1 MAIIVKVAHT
11 SKRGASGGTRYM
23 AERDFDLERESRE
36 TRQLFSAREDNL
48 TPGRAD
54 RFLAGDADRLNME
67 DLHQVIISML
77 PEDFERLGDTDLE
90 RVVALR
96 EVTRGAMESLSAQD
110 LKGYESRWVGVPHL
124 HTKLPHVHLLLHKEI
139 TDPITGEKRILKTI
153 PRELLAARGST
164 LNDEDP
170 ARLGRISQRFRE
182 SLDRHSK
189 PFRYVE
195 IRDAGSAT
203 PLRRE
208 VIDGSISREYKP
220 TPEEVLVGRWL
231 AAEANAARAKD
242 AGSAPPVSLREYV
255 KKLDEQSFAKDQTQV
270 PAFLSRTQISD
281 LMRYRTS
288 DFQITFQT
296 MPYERVMEGERS
308 YRERPERDFCRDDP
322 EGQSLQRARNPEED
336 SVHPPRLSKDA
347 PVRETQLPEHNGSV
361 HRQEQLPLKVDERG
375 PYPAPPIRADV
386 NEPPAKHVLD
396 NENATR
402 TRPRTSF
409 PRSLPEE
416 TYRQKKLKDQ
426 ENLLESRGRV
436 LVQKYLALSINPSQ
450 VKEFAKASKDHVA
463 AERQVDSLVKNFR
476 ERYGEAPPTGTIL
489 SSTDRDS
496 LVKHA
501 SRLYHLPGSVR
512 NELVRET
519 IAAKPS
525 DHARSYLPKEQRP
538 FQQRRPARGGKGMRG
553 R

>member
-48 TPGRAD
+48 TSRGAD

-77 PEDFERLGDTDLE
+77 PEEFERLGNTDLE
-90 RVVALR
+90 RVAALK
-96 EVTRGAMESLSAQD
+96 EVTREAMESLSAQD
-110 LKGYESRWVGVPHL
+110 LKGYESRWVGVAHL

-139 TDPITGEKRILKTI
+139 MDPITGEKRTLKTI

-182 SLDRHSK
+182 SLDKHSK
-189 PFRYVE
+189 PFHHIE
-195 IRDAGSAT
+195 IRDAGGTT

-208 VIDGSISREYKP
+208 VIDGSVSGEYKP
-220 TPEEVLVGRWL
+220 TPEEVIVGRWL

-242 AGSAPPVSLREYV
+242 AGGAPPVSLREYV

-270 PAFLSRTQISD
+270 SAFLSRTQISE
-281 LMRYRTS
+281 LMRHRAS
-288 DFQITFQT
+288 DFKITFQT
-296 MPYERVMEGERS
+296 MTYGRVTERERS
-308 YRERPERDFCRDDP
+308 YRERHDRDFGRDDP
-322 EGQSLQRARNPEED
+322 ERQSLQRARNPEED
-336 SVHPPRLSKDA
+336 NVRPPRLSKDI
-347 PVRETQLPEHNGSV
+347 PVRRTQIPEHNVSV
-361 HRQEQLPLKVDERG
+361 HRQEQLPLKEEGRG
-375 PYPAPPIRADV
+375 PYPAPTIRADV
-386 NEPPAKHVLD
+386 NESSVKHVIS

-402 TRPRTSF
+402 IRPRTSF

-416 TYRQKKLKDQ
+416 TYRQKKLKEQ
-426 ENLLESRGRV
+426 EDLLESRGRV
-436 LVQKYLALSINPSQ
+436 LVQKYLALSVNPSQ
-450 VKEFAKASKDHVA
+450 VKEFAKASKDHVD
-463 AERQVDSLVKNFR
+463 AERQVDSLVRNFR
-476 ERYGEAPPTGTIL
+476 KRYGEDLPTGTIL

-496 LVKHA
+496 LVKNVPGL
-501 SRLYHLPGSVR
+501 RHLPSSVR
-512 NELVRET
+512 SGLVREA

-538 FQQRRPARGGKGMRG
+538 FQQRRPTRGGKGARG

>member
-90 RVVALR
+90 RVAALR
-96 EVTRGAMESLSAQD
+96 EVIRGAMESLSTQD
-110 LKGYESRWVGVPHL
+110 LKGYESRWVGFPHL

-139 TDPITGEKRILKTI
+139 TDPITGEKRTLKTI

-182 SLDRHSK
+182 SLDKHSK
-189 PFRYVE
+189 PFRHVE
-195 IRDAGSAT
+195 IRDAGGST

-208 VIDGSISREYKP
+208 VIDGSVFREYKP
-220 TPEEVLVGRWL
+220 TPEEVIVGRWL

-242 AGSAPPVSLREYV
+242 EGSAPPVSLREYV

-270 PAFLSRTQISD
+270 PAFLSRTQISE
-281 LMRYRTS
+281 LMRHRTS
-288 DFQITFQT
+288 NLQITFQT
-296 MPYERVMEGERS
+296 IPYERVTERERS
-308 YRERPERDFCRDDP
+308 YRERPDRDFGRDGP
-322 EGQSLQRARNPEED
+322 ERQSLQRARNREED
-336 SVHPPRLSKDA
+336 NVHPPRLSKDA
-347 PVRETQLPEHNGSV
+347 PVKETQLPEHTGSV
-361 HRQEQLPLKVDERG
+361 HRREQLPLKEEGRAPD
-375 PYPAPPIRADV
+375 PAPPIRADV
-386 NEPPAKHVLD
+386 NEPSTRHVLG
-396 NENATR
+396 NENATHI
-402 TRPRTSF
+402 RPRTSF

-416 TYRQKKLKDQ
+416 TYRQKKLKEQ
-426 ENLLESRGRV
+426 EELLESRGRV
-436 LVQKYLALSINPSQ
+436 LVQKYLALSVNPGQ
-450 VKEFAKASKDHVA
+450 VKEFARASKDHVE
-463 AERQVDSLVKNFR
+463 AERQVDSLVKKFR
-476 ERYGEAPPTGTIL
+476 KKHGEDPPTGTIL

-496 LVKHA
+496 LVQNA
-501 SRLYHLPGSVR
+501 PRLRHLPGSVR
-512 NELVRET
+512 TELVREA

-525 DHARSYLPKEQRP
+525 DRARSYLPKEQRP
-538 FQQRRPARGGKGMRG
+538 SQQRRPARGGKGVRG

>member
-96 EVTRGAMESLSAQD
+96 EVTRGAMESLSTQD

-124 HTKLPHVHLLLHKEI
+124 HTKLPHVHLLHKEI
-139 TDPITGEKRILKTI
+139 TDPITGEKRTLKTI

-182 SLDRHSK
+182 SLDKHSK
-189 PFRYVE
+189 PFRHVE
-195 IRDAGSAT
+195 IRDAVGST

-208 VIDGSISREYKP
+208 VIDGSVFREYKP
-220 TPEEVLVGRWL
+220 TPEEVIVGRWL

-242 AGSAPPVSLREYV
+242 AGSAPPASLREYV

-296 MPYERVMEGERS
+296 MPYERVMERERS
-308 YRERPERDFCRDDP
+308 YRERLERDFGRDDP
-322 EGQSLQRARNPEED
+322 ERQSLQRARNPEED

-361 HRQEQLPLKVDERG
+361 HRLEQLPLKEDGRG

-386 NEPPAKHVLD
+386 NEPPAKHVLG

-426 ENLLESRGRV
+426 EDLLESRGRV

-450 VKEFAKASKDHVA
+450 VKEFAKASKDHVE

-476 ERYGEAPPTGTIL
+476 ERYGEIPPTGTIL

-496 LVKHA
+496 LVKNA
-501 SRLYHLPGSVR
+501 PRLYHLPGSVR

-538 FQQRRPARGGKGMRG
+538 FQQRRPARDGKGGRG

>member
-1 MAIIVKVAHT
+1 MAIIVRVAHT

-48 TPGRAD
+48 TSRSAD

-90 RVVALR
+90 RVAALR
-96 EVTRGAMESLSAQD
+96 EVTREAMESLSTQD
-110 LKGYESRWVGVPHL
+110 LKGYESRWVGVAHL

-139 TDPITGEKRILKTI
+139 TDPITGEKRTLKTI

-182 SLDRHSK
+182 SLDKHSK
-189 PFRYVE
+189 PFRHVE
-195 IRDAGSAT
+195 IRDESGAT

-208 VIDGSISREYKP
+208 VIDGSVSREYKP
-220 TPEEVLVGRWL
+220 TPEEVIVGRWL

-242 AGSAPPVSLREYV
+242 AGGAPPVSLREYV
-255 KKLDEQSFAKDQTQV
+255 KKLDEQSFAKEQTQV

-288 DFQITFQT
+288 DFQLTFQV
-296 MPYERVMEGERS
+296 MPYERVTERERS
-308 YRERPERDFCRDDP
+308 YRERLDRDFGRDAPER
-322 EGQSLQRARNPEED
+322 QTLQRARNPED
-336 SVHPPRLSKDA
+336 NNVRPPQLSKDA
-347 PVRETQLPEHNGSV
+347 PVRGTQLPEHNGSV
-361 HRQEQLPLKVDERG
+361 HRQQQLPLKEEGRA
-375 PYPAPPIRADV
+375 PYPAPLIRADV
-386 NEPPAKHVLD
+386 NEPSAKHVIG
-396 NENATR
+396 NENATH
-402 TRPRTSF
+402 TRPHISF
-409 PRSLPEE
+409 PRSFPED
-416 TYRQKKLKDQ
+416 TYGQKKLKEQ
-426 ENLLESRGRV
+426 EDLLESRGRV

-450 VKEFAKASKDHVA
+450 VKEFAKASKDHVEA
-463 AERQVDSLVKNFR
+463 GHHVDSLVKNFR
-476 ERYGEAPPTGTIL
+476 ERYGADPPTGTIL

-496 LVKHA
+496 LVKNA
-501 SRLYHLPGSVR
+501 PGLRHLPGSVR
-512 NELVRET
+512 NELVREA

-538 FQQRRPARGGKGMRG
+538 FQQRRQPRGGKGVKG